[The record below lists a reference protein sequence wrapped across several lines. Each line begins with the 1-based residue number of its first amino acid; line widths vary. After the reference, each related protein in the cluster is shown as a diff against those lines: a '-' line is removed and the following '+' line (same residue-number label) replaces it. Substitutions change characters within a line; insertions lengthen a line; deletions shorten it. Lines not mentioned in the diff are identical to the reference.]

1 MRKLILFDFDGVIV
15 DSYELSYEVSRPAFD
30 ALTHEQ
36 YKSFF
41 YGNIFTKT
49 PQLSE
54 SSRSAITANYVKQIY
69 DRQIFPGMVEAIREL
84 CGGYDLAIVSSTH
97 SDIIDSYLEK
107 HGLRSCFSRVLGADV
122 STSKVQKNERLL
134 KEFDVPST
142 SAVFITDT
150 LGDIYE
156 AKESALHTIGVTW
169 GFHSATELSIGNPCA
184 LAGSPSLLKDAID
197 KIVLL

>member
-54 SSRSAITANYVKQIY
+54 SSRSTITANYGKRIY
-69 DRQIFPGMVEAIREL
+69 DRQIFPGMAEAIRDL
-84 CGGYDLAIVSSTH
+84 CGMYDLAIVSSTH

-122 STSKVQKNERLL
+122 HTSKVQKNERLL
-134 KEFDVPST
+134 REYGVPAT

-150 LGDIYE
+150 LGDVHE
-156 AKESALHTIGVTW
+156 AKQSGISTIGVTW
-169 GFHSATELSIGNPCA
+169 GFHSSEELMQGKPSMVIH
-184 LAGSPSLLKDAID
+184 SPH
-197 KIVLL
+197 VLVQAVSVLI